1 VVSGMIR
8 PLFILEI
15 GILETGILEIVL
27 EIV

>member
-1 VVSGMIR
+1 MIR